1 MDHLISFFS
10 EIMIFNLESIAV
22 LFSILYAI
30 LVARENIWCWA
41 AAIISVSLYIFICYE
56 AKLYAETGLQFFY
69 LIMAVIGF
77 LFWKVSADKKQ
88 LNIKE
93 LSIGNHALIL
103 FVGIV
108 FTLVLGYI
116 LTIYTQAKLP
126 LLDSF
131 TTVFSIIATF
141 MVIKKILEN
150 WLYFIAIDLVS
161 IYLYYS
167 RDLQQ
172 TAMLFVLYMIIAC
185 IGYYNWIRLM
195 EKDA

>member
-22 LFSILYAI
+22 LFSILYVI

-161 IYLYYS
+161 IYLYYT

-185 IGYYNWIRLM
+185 VGYYNWLCLM
-195 EKDA
+195 QKDA

>member
-1 MDHLISFFS
+1 MDQLMSFFS
-10 EIMIFNLESIAV
+10 DFMVFNLESIAV
-22 LFSILYAI
+22 LFSILYVI

-41 AAIISVSLYIFICYE
+41 AAMVSVSLYIFICYE
-56 AKLYAETGLQFFY
+56 AKLYAETGLQVFY
-69 LIMAVIGF
+69 LIMAITGYV
-77 LFWKVSADKKQ
+77 FWKESSNKQ
-88 LNIKE
+88 QVNIKE

-103 FVGIV
+103 FVGIL
-108 FTLVLGYI
+108 FTLILGYV

-150 WLYFIAIDLVS
+150 WFYFIAIDLIS
-161 IYLYYS
+161 IYLYNS

-172 TAMLFVLYMIIAC
+172 TAMLFMLYTIIAF

-195 EKDA
+195 EKNA

>member
-1 MDHLISFFS
+1 MDCLLSFFS
-10 EIMIFNLESIAV
+10 ELMVFNLESIAV
-22 LFSILYAI
+22 LFSIIYVI
-30 LVARENIWCWA
+30 LVAKESIWCWT

-56 AKLYAETGLQFFY
+56 AKLYAETALQFFY
-69 LIMAVIGF
+69 LIMAVAGYF
-77 LFWKVSADKKQ
+77 FWKESPDKKQ
-88 LNIKE
+88 LDIKE

-103 FVGIV
+103 FAGII
-108 FTLVLGYI
+108 FTLILGYV

-131 TTVFSIIATF
+131 TTIFSIIATF

-161 IYLYYS
+161 IYLYNT

-172 TAMLFVLYMIIAC
+172 TAILFVLYAIIAC
-185 IGYYNWIRLM
+185 VGYYNWISLM
-195 EKDA
+195 EKDV

>member
-1 MDHLISFFS
+1 MSFFS
-10 EIMIFNLESIAV
+10 EIMVFNLESIAV
-22 LFSILYAI
+22 LFSILYVI
-30 LVARENIWCWA
+30 LVARANIWCWV
-41 AAIISVSLYIFICYE
+41 AAIISVSLYLFICFE

-69 LIMAVIGF
+69 LIMAIIGF
-77 LFWKVSADKKQ
+77 FFWKESPNKKQ
-88 LNIKE
+88 LDINE
-93 LSIGNHALIL
+93 LSISKHLLIL
-103 FVGIV
+103 FFGIV
-108 FTLVLGYI
+108 LTLILGYI

-161 IYLYYS
+161 IYLYNS

-172 TAMLFVLYMIIAC
+172 TAMLFVLYTIIAF
-185 IGYYNWIRLM
+185 IGYYNWIHLM
-195 EKDA
+195 EKDV

>member
-1 MDHLISFFS
+1 MSFFS
-10 EIMIFNLESIAV
+10 EIMVFNLESIAV
-22 LFSILYAI
+22 LFSILYVI
-30 LVARENIWCWA
+30 LVAKENIWCWA

-69 LIMAVIGF
+69 LIIAIIGYF
-77 LFWKVSADKKQ
+77 FWKESPNKKH

-93 LSIGNHALIL
+93 LSIGNHAIIL
-103 FVGIV
+103 FVGII
-108 FTLVLGYI
+108 FTLMLGYM

-131 TTVFSIIATF
+131 TTVFSVIATC
-141 MVIKKILEN
+141 MVIKKTLEN

-161 IYLYYS
+161 IYLYNS

-172 TAMLFVLYMIIAC
+172 TAMLFVLYTIIAC

>member
-1 MDHLISFFS
+1 MDCLLSFFS
-10 EIMIFNLESIAV
+10 ELMVFNLESIAV
-22 LFSILYAI
+22 LFSIIYVI
-30 LVARENIWCWA
+30 LVAKESIWCWA

-56 AKLYAETGLQFFY
+56 AKLYAETALQFFY
-69 LIMAVIGF
+69 LIMAVAGYF
-77 LFWKVSADKKQ
+77 FWKESPDKKQ
-88 LNIKE
+88 LDIKE

-103 FVGIV
+103 FAGII
-108 FTLVLGYI
+108 FTLILGYV

-131 TTVFSIIATF
+131 TTIFSIIATF

-161 IYLYYS
+161 IYLYNT

-172 TAMLFVLYMIIAC
+172 TAILFVLYAIIAC
-185 IGYYNWIRLM
+185 VGYYNWISLM
-195 EKDA
+195 EKDV

>member
-1 MDHLISFFS
+1 MSFLS
-10 EIMIFNLESIAV
+10 DLMVFNLESIAV
-22 LFSILYAI
+22 LFSILYVI

-41 AAIISVSLYIFICYE
+41 AAMVSVSLYIFICYE
-56 AKLYAETGLQFFY
+56 AKLYAETGLQVFY
-69 LIMAVIGF
+69 LIMAITGYV
-77 LFWKVSADKKQ
+77 FWKESSNKQ
-88 LNIKE
+88 QVNIKE

-108 FTLVLGYI
+108 FTLILGYV

-150 WLYFIAIDLVS
+150 WFYFIAIDLIS
-161 IYLYYS
+161 IYLYNS

-172 TAMLFVLYMIIAC
+172 TAMLFMLYTIIAF

-195 EKDA
+195 EKNA

>member
-1 MDHLISFFS
+1 MDQLTSFFS
-10 EIMIFNLESIAV
+10 ELMFLNLESIAV
-22 LFSILYAI
+22 LFSFLYVI
-30 LVARENIWCWA
+30 LVAKENIWCWA

-69 LIMAVIGF
+69 LIMAVIGY
-77 LFWKVSADKKQ
+77 LFWKKSPNKKQ
-88 LNIKE
+88 LDIKE

-103 FVGIV
+103 FFGIV
-108 FTLVLGYI
+108 FTLILGYI

-150 WLYFIAIDLVS
+150 WLYFIAIDIAS

-167 RDLQQ
+167 RDLNQ
-172 TAMLFVLYMIIAC
+172 TAILFLLYSIIA
-185 IGYYNWIRLM
+185 IVGYYNWTKSLA
-195 EKDA
+195 KDD

>member
-1 MDHLISFFS
+1 MDRLMSFFS
-10 EIMIFNLESIAV
+10 EILIFNLESIAV
-22 LFSILYAI
+22 LFSILYVV

-69 LIMAVIGF
+69 LIMAVIGYF
-77 LFWKVSADKKQ
+77 FWKVSADKKQ

-108 FTLVLGYI
+108 FTLVLGFI

-150 WLYFIAIDLVS
+150 WLYFIAIDVVS
-161 IYLYYS
+161 IYLYSS

-172 TAMLFVLYMIIAC
+172 TAILFVLYAIIAC
-185 IGYYNWIRLM
+185 VGYYNWIRLI
-195 EKDA
+195 EKNA

>member
-1 MDHLISFFS
+1 MDHLLSFFS
-10 EIMIFNLESIAV
+10 ELMIFNLESIAV
-22 LFSILYAI
+22 LFSILYVV

-41 AAIISVSLYIFICYE
+41 AAIISVGLYIFICFE

-69 LIMAVIGF
+69 LIMAVIGY
-77 LFWKVSADKKQ
+77 LFWKKNPNKKQ

-108 FTLVLGYI
+108 FTLILGYI
-116 LTIYTQAKLP
+116 LTIHTQAKLP

-161 IYLYYS
+161 IYLYNS

-172 TAMLFVLYMIIAC
+172 SAMLFVLYTTIAC

>member
-1 MDHLISFFS
+1 MSFFS

-22 LFSILYAI
+22 LFSILYVV

-41 AAIISVSLYIFICYE
+41 AAIISVSLYILICYE

-69 LIMAVIGF
+69 LIMAVIGYF
-77 LFWKVSADKKQ
+77 FWKVSADKKQ

-108 FTLVLGYI
+108 FTLVLGFI

-161 IYLYYS
+161 IYLYSS

-172 TAMLFVLYMIIAC
+172 TAILFVLYAIIAC
-185 IGYYNWIRLM
+185 VGYYNWLRLM
-195 EKDA
+195 QKDA

>member
-1 MDHLISFFS
+1 MYQLMSFFS
-10 EIMIFNLESIAV
+10 EIMVFNLESIAV
-22 LFSILYAI
+22 LFSILYVI

-69 LIMAVIGF
+69 LLMGVIGYF
-77 LFWKVSADKKQ
+77 FWKESPNKKQ

-93 LSIGNHALIL
+93 LGIGNHALIL
-103 FVGIV
+103 FFGIV
-108 FTLVLGYI
+108 FTLILGYI

-161 IYLYYS
+161 IYLYNS

-172 TAMLFVLYMIIAC
+172 TAMLFALYTIIAC

>member
-1 MDHLISFFS
+1 MDCLLSFFS
-10 EIMIFNLESIAV
+10 ELMVFNVESIAV
-22 LFSILYAI
+22 LFSIIYVI
-30 LVARENIWCWA
+30 LVAKESIWCWA

-56 AKLYAETGLQFFY
+56 AKLYAETALQFFY
-69 LIMAVIGF
+69 LIMAVAGYF
-77 LFWKVSADKKQ
+77 FWKESPDKKQ
-88 LNIKE
+88 LDIKE

-103 FVGIV
+103 FAGII
-108 FTLVLGYI
+108 FTLILGYV

-131 TTVFSIIATF
+131 TTIFSIIATF

-161 IYLYYS
+161 IHLYNT

-172 TAMLFVLYMIIAC
+172 TAILFVLYAIIAC
-185 IGYYNWIRLM
+185 VGYYNWVSLM
-195 EKDA
+195 EKDV

>member
-1 MDHLISFFS
+1 
-10 EIMIFNLESIAV
+10 
-22 LFSILYAI
+22 
-30 LVARENIWCWA
+30 
-41 AAIISVSLYIFICYE
+41 
-56 AKLYAETGLQFFY
+56 
-69 LIMAVIGF
+69 
-77 LFWKVSADKKQ
+77 
-88 LNIKE
+88 
-93 LSIGNHALIL
+93 
-103 FVGIV
+103 V

>member
-1 MDHLISFFS
+1 MV
-10 EIMIFNLESIAV
+10 FNLESIAV
-22 LFSILYAI
+22 LFSIIYVI
-30 LVARENIWCWA
+30 LVAKESIWCWA

-56 AKLYAETGLQFFY
+56 AKLYAETALQFFY
-69 LIMAVIGF
+69 LIMAVAGYF
-77 LFWKVSADKKQ
+77 FWKESPDKKQ
-88 LNIKE
+88 LDIKE

-103 FVGIV
+103 FAGII
-108 FTLVLGYI
+108 FTLILGYV

-131 TTVFSIIATF
+131 TTIFSIIATF

-161 IYLYYS
+161 IYLYNT

-172 TAMLFVLYMIIAC
+172 TAILFVLYAIIAC
-185 IGYYNWIRLM
+185 VGYYNWISLM
-195 EKDA
+195 EKDV

>member
-1 MDHLISFFS
+1 MDQLMSFFS
-10 EIMIFNLESIAV
+10 ELMVFNLESIAV
-22 LFSILYAI
+22 LFSILYVT

-41 AAIISVSLYIFICYE
+41 AAIISVSLYIFICYK

-69 LIMAVIGF
+69 LIMSIIGF
-77 LFWKVSADKKQ
+77 FFWKESSNKKR

-93 LSIGNHALIL
+93 LSIGDHSLIL
-103 FVGIV
+103 FIGIV
-108 FTLVLGYI
+108 FTLILGYI

-131 TTVFSIIATF
+131 TTVFSIIATL

-161 IYLYYS
+161 IYLYNS

-172 TAMLFVLYMIIAC
+172 TAMLFILYTIIAC
-185 IGYYNWIRLM
+185 IGYYNWVRLM
-195 EKDA
+195 GKDA

>member
-1 MDHLISFFS
+1 MDCLLSFFS
-10 EIMIFNLESIAV
+10 ELMVFNLESIAV
-22 LFSILYAI
+22 LFSIIYVI
-30 LVARENIWCWA
+30 LVAKESIWCWT

-56 AKLYAETGLQFFY
+56 AKLYAETALQFFY
-69 LIMAVIGF
+69 LIMAVAGYF
-77 LFWKVSADKKQ
+77 FWKESPDKKQ
-88 LNIKE
+88 LDIKE

-103 FVGIV
+103 FAGII
-108 FTLVLGYI
+108 FTLILGYV

-131 TTVFSIIATF
+131 TTIFSIIATF

-161 IYLYYS
+161 IHLYNT

-172 TAMLFVLYMIIAC
+172 TAILFVLYAIIAC
-185 IGYYNWIRLM
+185 VGYYNWVSLM
-195 EKDA
+195 EKDV

>member
-1 MDHLISFFS
+1 MSFFS
-10 EIMIFNLESIAV
+10 EIMVFNLESIAV
-22 LFSILYAI
+22 LFSILYVI

-69 LIMAVIGF
+69 LIMSIIGF
-77 LFWKVSADKKQ
+77 FFWKESSNKKR

-93 LSIGNHALIL
+93 LSIGDHSLIL
-103 FVGIV
+103 FIGIV
-108 FTLVLGYI
+108 FTLILGYI

-161 IYLYYS
+161 IYLYNS

-172 TAMLFVLYMIIAC
+172 TAMLFVLYATIAC

>member
-1 MDHLISFFS
+1 MSFFS

-22 LFSILYAI
+22 LFSILYVV

-69 LIMAVIGF
+69 LIMAVIGYF
-77 LFWKVSADKKQ
+77 FWKVSPNKKQ
-88 LNIKE
+88 LNINE

-108 FTLVLGYI
+108 FTLILGYI

-161 IYLYYS
+161 IYLYNS

-172 TAMLFVLYMIIAC
+172 TVMLFVLYAIIAC

>member
-1 MDHLISFFS
+1 MDHLLSFFS
-10 EIMIFNLESIAV
+10 ELMIFNLESIAV
-22 LFSILYAI
+22 LFSILYVV

-41 AAIISVSLYIFICYE
+41 AAIISVSLYIFICFE

-69 LIMAVIGF
+69 LIMAVIGY
-77 LFWKVSADKKQ
+77 LFWKKNPNKKQ

-103 FVGIV
+103 FFGIV
-108 FTLVLGYI
+108 FTLILGYI
-116 LTIYTQAKLP
+116 LTIHTQAKLP

-161 IYLYYS
+161 IYLYNS

-172 TAMLFVLYMIIAC
+172 SAMLFVLYTIIAC

>member
-1 MDHLISFFS
+1 MGHLISFFS
-10 EIMIFNLESIAV
+10 EIMVYNLESIAV
-22 LFSILYAI
+22 LFSILYVI

-56 AKLYAETGLQFFY
+56 AKLYAETVLQVFY
-69 LIMAVIGF
+69 LILAVVGYF
-77 LFWKVSADKKQ
+77 LWKEIPNKQ
-88 LNIKE
+88 QLDIKE

-103 FVGIV
+103 ISGIV
-108 FTLVLGYI
+108 FTLILGYI

-161 IYLYYS
+161 IYLYNS

-172 TAMLFVLYMIIAC
+172 TAMLFALYTIIAC

-195 EKDA
+195 QKDA

>member
-1 MDHLISFFS
+1 MDHLLSFFS
-10 EIMIFNLESIAV
+10 ELMIFNLESIAV
-22 LFSILYAI
+22 LFSILYVV

-69 LIMAVIGF
+69 LVMAVIGF
-77 LFWKVSADKKQ
+77 FFWKESPNKKQ

-103 FVGIV
+103 FFGIV
-108 FTLVLGYI
+108 FTLILGYI
-116 LTIYTQAKLP
+116 LTIHTQAKLP

-161 IYLYYS
+161 IYLYNS

-172 TAMLFVLYMIIAC
+172 SAMLFVLYTMIAC
-185 IGYYNWIRLM
+185 VGYYNWIRLM

>member
-10 EIMIFNLESIAV
+10 EMMIFNLESIAV
-22 LFSILYAI
+22 LFSILYVI

-108 FTLVLGYI
+108 FTLVLGFI

-131 TTVFSIIATF
+131 TTVFSIIATC
-141 MVIKKILEN
+141 MVIKKTLEN

-161 IYLYYS
+161 IYLYNS

-172 TAMLFVLYMIIAC
+172 TAMLFVLYTIIAC
-185 IGYYNWIRLM
+185 IGYYNWIRLI

>member
-1 MDHLISFFS
+1 MDQLMSFFS
-10 EIMIFNLESIAV
+10 ELMVFNLESIAV
-22 LFSILYAI
+22 LFSILYVI
-30 LVARENIWCWA
+30 LVARESIWCWA

-69 LIMAVIGF
+69 LVIAILGF
-77 LFWKVSADKKQ
+77 FSWKKSPNKKQ

-93 LSIGNHALIL
+93 FSIGNHALIL

-108 FTLVLGYI
+108 FTLVLGFI

-131 TTVFSIIATF
+131 TTIFSIIATF

-161 IYLYYS
+161 IYLYYD

-185 IGYYNWIRLM
+185 VGYYNWIRLM